1 MQLIP
6 GYKINILSS
15 LAKVLPNE
23 KSPKTPKNFSLT
35 ALRGE
40 TVSFQAAYI
49 GKQRHTEYGRVVIES
64 DLGKAI
70 KFRSVENVPVNKPC
84 NAEYD
89 DNYISTEAGLYPDL
103 LRNNHDDLLIFLPGQ
118 WRSIWIDVDVDA
130 SIAPG
135 DHKITVSIQSL
146 TGDELCSASVVLTV
160 YACKLIP
167 QTLMH
172 TEWFHF
178 DCLAD
183 YYHVEPWSEEHWK
196 ISEAFIKAAVK
207 RGVNMILTPIH
218 TPPLDTYI
226 GGERTT
232 VQLVDVTVT
241 HGIYSFGFEKF
252 ERFIEICQK
261 CGVEYYEMAHLFT
274 QWGAKAAPK
283 IIGIED
289 GNEKQLFGWDTP
301 AVGGAYTRF
310 LQEYLK
316 ALRFELQKLGISNVT
331 YFHISD
337 EPSSDNID
345 NYIAARNSV
354 SEVLEDANIID
365 ALSDFEFYK
374 RGVITK
380 PIPANNHIEAFI
392 DGGVKDLWTYY
403 CTSQCVDVSNRFIAM
418 PSARNRA
425 IGIQFYLYRIEGF
438 LQWGYNFYNSME
450 SRRHI
455 NPYLTTD
462 AMAFPAGDPFMV
474 YPGSNGKPE
483 ESIRFMV
490 FYEALTDLRALN
502 MLESLTSRMFVENLI
517 NENTKSPI
525 TFKSYPRDDEYYL
538 NLRRRV
544 NEEIAKFSAKN

>member
-15 LAKVLPNE
+15 LTKVLPNE

-118 WRSIWIDVDVDA
+118 WRAIWIDVDVDA
-130 SIAPG
+130 GIAPG

-160 YACKLIP
+160 YACELIP

-289 GNEKQLFGWDTP
+289 GNEKRLFGWDTP

-316 ALRFELQKLGISNVT
+316 ALRFELQKLGISGVT

-490 FYEALTDLRALN
+490 FYEALTDLRALK